1 MTGDFSFP
9 LILGYLLPIG
19 FFLLAWGGME
29 PERARRAAIQ
39 GLVALALATVGYFA
53 TGFAFHLGGA
63 AVFSDRPG
71 LDTLDSIWSPLDRV
85 RGLGWGVIGLKG
97 FFLGGADTPQA
108 LALFAAYLPMAA
120 TAVLLPMM
128 ALFGRARGGWVALL
142 GLLTGALL
150 FPLAACWVWGG
161 GWLASMGQ
169 TLARGHGAVD
179 HAGSGVV
186 YLLGGMMAWGAL
198 TALGREPPQE
208 GPAEMPPAHF
218 PLLANLGVLLVV
230 VGWLGWSLSGPLHA
244 DGARLDAGRIAVN
257 GSLALAG
264 ATLTSLF
271 YCWLALGR
279 GDSLMVARGAAGGLV
294 ALSAGAP
301 FLPPWAALVVGGVA
315 GLLVPLGVYLV
326 DRLLRLADATGIGGN
341 GGPSRTLGTAGGG
354 PLRRRALGAGV
365 ERRRRRGLPDGDRA
379 GGQRFPGGSGIPR
392 RRPGSDGG
400 PGGGGG
406 GHWPS
411 GLRGGLDDYGCY
423 PSAAVRAP
431 MGVGGAAAAL
441 RAAAAPFLIRAQKQ
455 ARGGLRPISPT
466 VNRRA

>member
-71 LDTLDSIWSPLDRV
+71 LGALDSIWSPLDRV

-120 TAVLLPMM
+120 TAVLLPVL
-128 ALFGRARGGWVALL
+128 ALFGRARGGWVALM

-198 TALGREPPQE
+198 TAFGREPPQE

-244 DGARLDAGRIAVN
+244 DGARLDAGRMAVN

-326 DRLLRLADATGIGGN
+326 DRLLRLADATAAVAVAALPGLWGLLAVALFADGRWGQGWNGVGAEVYRTVIGQGVS
-341 GGPSRTLGTAGGG
+341 GFLVAPGFLGDGPGQMVAQVVAVVAIGLLGFAGGW
-354 PLRRRALGAGV
+354 LT
-365 ERRRRRGLPDGDRA
+365 
-379 GGQRFPGGSGIPR
+379 
-392 RRPGSDGG
+392 
-400 PGGGGG
+400 
-406 GHWPS
+406 
-411 GLRGGLDDYGCY
+411 
-423 PSAAVRAP
+423 
-431 MGVGGAAAAL
+431 MAAA
-441 RAAAAPFLIRAQKQ
+441 RWRQ
-455 ARGGLRPISPT
+455 
-466 VNRRA
+466 

>member
-9 LILGYLLPIG
+9 PILGYLLPIG

-71 LDTLDSIWSPLDRV
+71 LGALDSIWSPLDRV

-120 TAVLLPMM
+120 TAVLLPVL
-128 ALFGRARGGWVALL
+128 ALFGRARGGWVALM

-244 DGARLDAGRIAVN
+244 DGARLDAGRMAVN

-301 FLPPWAALVVGGVA
+301 FLPPWAALVVGVVA

-326 DRLLRLADATGIGGN
+326 DRLLRLADATAAVAVAALPGLWGLLAVALFADGRWGQGWNGVGAEVYRTVIGQGVS
-341 GGPSRTLGTAGGG
+341 GFLVAPGFLGDGPGQMVAQVVAVVAIGLLGFAGGW
-354 PLRRRALGAGV
+354 LT
-365 ERRRRRGLPDGDRA
+365 
-379 GGQRFPGGSGIPR
+379 
-392 RRPGSDGG
+392 
-400 PGGGGG
+400 
-406 GHWPS
+406 
-411 GLRGGLDDYGCY
+411 
-423 PSAAVRAP
+423 
-431 MGVGGAAAAL
+431 MAAA
-441 RAAAAPFLIRAQKQ
+441 RWRQ
-455 ARGGLRPISPT
+455 
-466 VNRRA
+466 

>member
-71 LDTLDSIWSPLDRV
+71 LGALDSIWSPLDRV

-120 TAVLLPMM
+120 TAVLLPVL
-128 ALFGRARGGWVALL
+128 ALFGRARSGWVALM

-198 TALGREPPQE
+198 TALGREAPRE

-230 VGWLGWSLSGPLHA
+230 VGWLGWPLSGPLHA
-244 DGARLDAGRIAVN
+244 DGARLDAGRMAVN
-257 GSLALAG
+257 GLLAAAG
-264 ATLTSLF
+264 ATLTALF
-271 YCWLALGR
+271 YCWLALGH
-279 GDSLMVARGAAGGLV
+279 GDPLMVARGAAGGLV
-294 ALSAGAP
+294 TLSAGAP

-326 DRLLRLADATGIGGN
+326 DRVLRLADATAAVAVAALPGLWGLLAVALFADGRWGQGWNGIGAEVYRTVIGQ
-341 GGPSRTLGTAGGG
+341 GVSGFFVAPGFLGDGPGQMVAQVVAAVAVGLLGFAGGWLTMAAAR
-354 PLRRRALGAGV
+354 LRR
-365 ERRRRRGLPDGDRA
+365 
-379 GGQRFPGGSGIPR
+379 
-392 RRPGSDGG
+392 
-400 PGGGGG
+400 
-406 GHWPS
+406 
-411 GLRGGLDDYGCY
+411 
-423 PSAAVRAP
+423 
-431 MGVGGAAAAL
+431 
-441 RAAAAPFLIRAQKQ
+441 
-455 ARGGLRPISPT
+455 
-466 VNRRA
+466 

>member
-9 LILGYLLPIG
+9 LLLGYLLPIG
-19 FFLLAWGGME
+19 FFLLGWGGME

-39 GLVALALATVGYFA
+39 GMVALALATVGYFA

-71 LDTLDSIWSPLDRV
+71 LGALDSIWSPLDRV

-97 FFLGGADTPQA
+97 FFLGQGADTPEA
-108 LALFAAYLPMAA
+108 LALFATYLPMAA
-120 TAVLLPMM
+120 TVVLLPVM

-179 HAGSGVV
+179 HAGSGVI
-186 YLLGGMMAWGAL
+186 YLLGGMITWGAL
-198 TALGREPPQE
+198 TALGRETPRE

-257 GSLALAG
+257 GLLALAG
-264 ATLTSLF
+264 AALTSLF
-271 YCWLALGR
+271 YCWLALGH
-279 GDSLMVARGAAGGLV
+279 GDPLMVARGAAGGLV

-301 FLPPWAALVVGGVA
+301 FLPPWAALTVGVVA

-326 DRLLRLADATGIGGN
+326 DRILRLADAPASVATAALPGLWGLLAVAFFADGRWGQGWNGIGAEVYRTVIGQGVSGFFVAPGFLGDGPGQMVAQVVAAVAIGLLGFV
-341 GGPSRTLGTAGGG
+341 GGWLTMAAAR
-354 PLRRRALGAGV
+354 LRR
-365 ERRRRRGLPDGDRA
+365 
-379 GGQRFPGGSGIPR
+379 
-392 RRPGSDGG
+392 
-400 PGGGGG
+400 
-406 GHWPS
+406 
-411 GLRGGLDDYGCY
+411 
-423 PSAAVRAP
+423 
-431 MGVGGAAAAL
+431 
-441 RAAAAPFLIRAQKQ
+441 
-455 ARGGLRPISPT
+455 
-466 VNRRA
+466 

>member
-120 TAVLLPMM
+120 TAVLLPVL

-301 FLPPWAALVVGGVA
+301 FLPPWAALVVGVVA

-326 DRLLRLADATGIGGN
+326 DRLLRLADATAAVAVAALPGLWGLLAVALFADGRWGQGWNGVGAEVYRTVIGQGVS
-341 GGPSRTLGTAGGG
+341 GFLVAPGFLGDGPGQMVAQVVAVVAIGLLGFAGGWMIMAATR
-354 PLRRRALGAGV
+354 LRR
-365 ERRRRRGLPDGDRA
+365 
-379 GGQRFPGGSGIPR
+379 
-392 RRPGSDGG
+392 
-400 PGGGGG
+400 
-406 GHWPS
+406 
-411 GLRGGLDDYGCY
+411 
-423 PSAAVRAP
+423 
-431 MGVGGAAAAL
+431 
-441 RAAAAPFLIRAQKQ
+441 
-455 ARGGLRPISPT
+455 
-466 VNRRA
+466 

>member
-71 LDTLDSIWSPLDRV
+71 LGALDSIWSPLDRV

-244 DGARLDAGRIAVN
+244 DGARLDAGRMAVN

-301 FLPPWAALVVGGVA
+301 FLPSWAALVVGGVA

-326 DRLLRLADATGIGGN
+326 DRLLRLADATAAVAVAALPGLWGLLAVALFADGRWGQGWNGVGAEVYRTVIGQGVS
-341 GGPSRTLGTAGGG
+341 GFLVAPGFLGDGPGQMVAQVVAVVAIGLLGFAGGW
-354 PLRRRALGAGV
+354 LT
-365 ERRRRRGLPDGDRA
+365 
-379 GGQRFPGGSGIPR
+379 
-392 RRPGSDGG
+392 
-400 PGGGGG
+400 
-406 GHWPS
+406 
-411 GLRGGLDDYGCY
+411 
-423 PSAAVRAP
+423 
-431 MGVGGAAAAL
+431 MAAA
-441 RAAAAPFLIRAQKQ
+441 RWRQ
-455 ARGGLRPISPT
+455 
-466 VNRRA
+466 

>member
-71 LDTLDSIWSPLDRV
+71 LGALDSIWSPLDRV

-186 YLLGGMMAWGAL
+186 YLLGGMVAWGAL

-244 DGARLDAGRIAVN
+244 DGARLDAGRMAVN

-326 DRLLRLADATGIGGN
+326 DRLLRLADATAAVAVAALPGLWGLLAVALFADGRWGQGWNGVGAEVYRTVIGQGVS
-341 GGPSRTLGTAGGG
+341 GFLVAPGFLGDGPGQMVAQVVAVVAVGLLGFAGGWLTMAAAR
-354 PLRRRALGAGV
+354 LRR
-365 ERRRRRGLPDGDRA
+365 
-379 GGQRFPGGSGIPR
+379 
-392 RRPGSDGG
+392 
-400 PGGGGG
+400 
-406 GHWPS
+406 
-411 GLRGGLDDYGCY
+411 
-423 PSAAVRAP
+423 
-431 MGVGGAAAAL
+431 
-441 RAAAAPFLIRAQKQ
+441 
-455 ARGGLRPISPT
+455 
-466 VNRRA
+466 

>member
-120 TAVLLPMM
+120 TAVLLPVL
-128 ALFGRARGGWVALL
+128 ALFGRARGGWVALM

-244 DGARLDAGRIAVN
+244 DGARLDAGRMAVN

-301 FLPPWAALVVGGVA
+301 FLPPWAALVVGVVA

-326 DRLLRLADATGIGGN
+326 DRLLRLADATAAVAVAALPGLWGLLAVALFADGRWGQGWNGVGAEVYRTIIGQGVS
-341 GGPSRTLGTAGGG
+341 GFLVAPGFLGDGPGQMVAQVVAVVAIGLLGFAGGWLIMAATR
-354 PLRRRALGAGV
+354 LRR
-365 ERRRRRGLPDGDRA
+365 
-379 GGQRFPGGSGIPR
+379 
-392 RRPGSDGG
+392 
-400 PGGGGG
+400 
-406 GHWPS
+406 
-411 GLRGGLDDYGCY
+411 
-423 PSAAVRAP
+423 
-431 MGVGGAAAAL
+431 
-441 RAAAAPFLIRAQKQ
+441 
-455 ARGGLRPISPT
+455 
-466 VNRRA
+466 

>member
-19 FFLLAWGGME
+19 FFLLGWGGME

-120 TAVLLPMM
+120 TAVLLPVL

-301 FLPPWAALVVGGVA
+301 FLPPWAALVVGVVA

-326 DRLLRLADATGIGGN
+326 DRLLRLADATAAVAVAALPGLWGLLAVALFADGRWGQGWNGVGAEVYRTVIGQGVS
-341 GGPSRTLGTAGGG
+341 GFLVAPGFLGDGPGQMVAQVVAVVAIGLLGFAGGWMIMAATR
-354 PLRRRALGAGV
+354 LRR
-365 ERRRRRGLPDGDRA
+365 
-379 GGQRFPGGSGIPR
+379 
-392 RRPGSDGG
+392 
-400 PGGGGG
+400 
-406 GHWPS
+406 
-411 GLRGGLDDYGCY
+411 
-423 PSAAVRAP
+423 
-431 MGVGGAAAAL
+431 
-441 RAAAAPFLIRAQKQ
+441 
-455 ARGGLRPISPT
+455 
-466 VNRRA
+466 

>member
-19 FFLLAWGGME
+19 FFLLGWGGME

-71 LDTLDSIWSPLDRV
+71 LGALDSIWSPLDRV

-120 TAVLLPMM
+120 TAVLLPVL
-128 ALFGRARGGWVALL
+128 ALFGRARGGWVALM

-244 DGARLDAGRIAVN
+244 DGARLDAGRMAVN

-301 FLPPWAALVVGGVA
+301 FLPPWAALVVGVVA

-326 DRLLRLADATGIGGN
+326 DRLLRLADATAAVAVAALPGLWGLLAVALFADGRWGQGWNGVGAEVYRTVIGQGVS
-341 GGPSRTLGTAGGG
+341 GFLVAPGFLGDGPGQMVAQVVAVVAIGLLGFAGGWMIMAATR
-354 PLRRRALGAGV
+354 LRR
-365 ERRRRRGLPDGDRA
+365 
-379 GGQRFPGGSGIPR
+379 
-392 RRPGSDGG
+392 
-400 PGGGGG
+400 
-406 GHWPS
+406 
-411 GLRGGLDDYGCY
+411 
-423 PSAAVRAP
+423 
-431 MGVGGAAAAL
+431 
-441 RAAAAPFLIRAQKQ
+441 
-455 ARGGLRPISPT
+455 
-466 VNRRA
+466 

>member
-19 FFLLAWGGME
+19 FSLLAWGGME

-71 LDTLDSIWSPLDRV
+71 LSALDSIWSPLDRV

-120 TAVLLPMM
+120 TAVLLPVL
-128 ALFGRARGGWVALL
+128 ALSGRARGGWVALM

-186 YLLGGMMAWGAL
+186 YLLGGMVAWGAL

-244 DGARLDAGRIAVN
+244 DGARLDAGRMAVN

-301 FLPPWAALVVGGVA
+301 FLPPWAALVVGGMA

-326 DRLLRLADATGIGGN
+326 DRLLRLADATAAVAVAALPGLWGLLAVALFADGRWGQGWNGVGAEVYRTVIGQGVS
-341 GGPSRTLGTAGGG
+341 GFLVAPGFLGDGPGQMVAQVVAVVAIGLLGFAGGW
-354 PLRRRALGAGV
+354 LT
-365 ERRRRRGLPDGDRA
+365 
-379 GGQRFPGGSGIPR
+379 
-392 RRPGSDGG
+392 
-400 PGGGGG
+400 
-406 GHWPS
+406 
-411 GLRGGLDDYGCY
+411 
-423 PSAAVRAP
+423 
-431 MGVGGAAAAL
+431 MAAA
-441 RAAAAPFLIRAQKQ
+441 RWRQ
-455 ARGGLRPISPT
+455 
-466 VNRRA
+466 

>member
-71 LDTLDSIWSPLDRV
+71 LGALDSIWSPLDRV

-97 FFLGGADTPQA
+97 FFLGQGADTPEA

-120 TAVLLPMM
+120 TAVLLPVL
-128 ALFGRARGGWVALL
+128 ALFGRARGGWVALM

-186 YLLGGMMAWGAL
+186 YLLGGMVAWGAL

-244 DGARLDAGRIAVN
+244 DGARLDAGRMAVN

-301 FLPPWAALVVGGVA
+301 FLPPWAALVVGVVA

-326 DRLLRLADATGIGGN
+326 DRLLRLADATAAVAVAALPGLWGLLAVALFADGRWGQGWNGVGAEVYRTVIGQGVS
-341 GGPSRTLGTAGGG
+341 GFLVAPGFLGDGPGQMVAQVVAVVAIGLLGFAGGWMIMAATR
-354 PLRRRALGAGV
+354 LRR
-365 ERRRRRGLPDGDRA
+365 
-379 GGQRFPGGSGIPR
+379 
-392 RRPGSDGG
+392 
-400 PGGGGG
+400 
-406 GHWPS
+406 
-411 GLRGGLDDYGCY
+411 
-423 PSAAVRAP
+423 
-431 MGVGGAAAAL
+431 
-441 RAAAAPFLIRAQKQ
+441 
-455 ARGGLRPISPT
+455 
-466 VNRRA
+466 

>member
-71 LDTLDSIWSPLDRV
+71 LGALDSIWSPLDRV

-120 TAVLLPMM
+120 TAVLLPVL
-128 ALFGRARGGWVALL
+128 ALFGRARGGWVALM

-244 DGARLDAGRIAVN
+244 DGARLDAGRMAVN

-301 FLPPWAALVVGGVA
+301 FLPPWAALVVGVVA

-326 DRLLRLADATGIGGN
+326 DRLLRLADATAAVAVAALPGLWGLLAVALFADGRWGQGWNGVGAEVYRTVIGQGVS
-341 GGPSRTLGTAGGG
+341 GFLVAPGFLGDGPGQMVAQVVAVVAIGLLGFAGGW
-354 PLRRRALGAGV
+354 LT
-365 ERRRRRGLPDGDRA
+365 
-379 GGQRFPGGSGIPR
+379 
-392 RRPGSDGG
+392 
-400 PGGGGG
+400 
-406 GHWPS
+406 
-411 GLRGGLDDYGCY
+411 
-423 PSAAVRAP
+423 
-431 MGVGGAAAAL
+431 MAAA
-441 RAAAAPFLIRAQKQ
+441 RWRQ
-455 ARGGLRPISPT
+455 
-466 VNRRA
+466 

>member
-71 LDTLDSIWSPLDRV
+71 LGALDSIWSPLDRV

-120 TAVLLPMM
+120 TAVLLPVL
-128 ALFGRARGGWVALL
+128 ALFGRARGGWVALM

-326 DRLLRLADATGIGGN
+326 DRLLRLADATAAVAVAALPGLWGLLAVALFADGRWGQGWNGVGAEVYRTVIGQGVS
-341 GGPSRTLGTAGGG
+341 GFLVAPGFLGDGPGQMVAQVVAVVAIGLLGFAGGWMIMAATR
-354 PLRRRALGAGV
+354 LRR
-365 ERRRRRGLPDGDRA
+365 
-379 GGQRFPGGSGIPR
+379 
-392 RRPGSDGG
+392 
-400 PGGGGG
+400 
-406 GHWPS
+406 
-411 GLRGGLDDYGCY
+411 
-423 PSAAVRAP
+423 
-431 MGVGGAAAAL
+431 
-441 RAAAAPFLIRAQKQ
+441 
-455 ARGGLRPISPT
+455 
-466 VNRRA
+466 

>member
-19 FFLLAWGGME
+19 FFLLGWGGME

-71 LDTLDSIWSPLDRV
+71 LGTLDSIWSPLDRV

-120 TAVLLPMM
+120 TAVLLPVM

-186 YLLGGMMAWGAL
+186 YLLGGMVAWGAL

-244 DGARLDAGRIAVN
+244 DGARLDAGRMAVN

-326 DRLLRLADATGIGGN
+326 DRLLRLADAPASVATAALPGLWGLLAVALFADGRWGQGWNGVGAEVYRTVIGQGVS
-341 GGPSRTLGTAGGG
+341 GFLVAPGFLGDGPGQMVAQVVAVVAIGLLGFAGGW
-354 PLRRRALGAGV
+354 LT
-365 ERRRRRGLPDGDRA
+365 
-379 GGQRFPGGSGIPR
+379 
-392 RRPGSDGG
+392 
-400 PGGGGG
+400 
-406 GHWPS
+406 
-411 GLRGGLDDYGCY
+411 
-423 PSAAVRAP
+423 
-431 MGVGGAAAAL
+431 MAAA
-441 RAAAAPFLIRAQKQ
+441 RWRQ
-455 ARGGLRPISPT
+455 
-466 VNRRA
+466 

>member
-19 FFLLAWGGME
+19 FFLLGWGGME

-120 TAVLLPMM
+120 TAVLLPVM

-244 DGARLDAGRIAVN
+244 DGARLDAGRMAVN

-326 DRLLRLADATGIGGN
+326 DRLLRLADATAAVAVAALPGLWGLLAVALFADGRWGQGWNGVGAEVYRTVIGQGVS
-341 GGPSRTLGTAGGG
+341 GFLVAPGFLGDGPGQMVAQVVAVVAIGLLGFAGGW
-354 PLRRRALGAGV
+354 LT
-365 ERRRRRGLPDGDRA
+365 
-379 GGQRFPGGSGIPR
+379 
-392 RRPGSDGG
+392 
-400 PGGGGG
+400 
-406 GHWPS
+406 
-411 GLRGGLDDYGCY
+411 
-423 PSAAVRAP
+423 
-431 MGVGGAAAAL
+431 MAAA
-441 RAAAAPFLIRAQKQ
+441 RWRQ
-455 ARGGLRPISPT
+455 
-466 VNRRA
+466 

>member
-1 MTGDFSFP
+1 MTGDFRFP

-19 FFLLAWGGME
+19 FFLLGWGGME

-71 LDTLDSIWSPLDRV
+71 LDALDSIWSPLDRV
-85 RGLGWGVIGLKG
+85 RGLGWGFIGLKG

-186 YLLGGMMAWGAL
+186 YLLGGMVAWGAL
-198 TALGREPPQE
+198 TALGREAPRE

-244 DGARLDAGRIAVN
+244 DGARLDAGRMAVN

-326 DRLLRLADATGIGGN
+326 DRVLRLADATAAVATAALPGLWGLLEVAFFADGRWGQGWNGVGAEVYRTVIGQGVS
-341 GGPSRTLGTAGGG
+341 GFFVAPGFLGDGPGQMVAQVVAVVAIGLLGFAGGW
-354 PLRRRALGAGV
+354 LT
-365 ERRRRRGLPDGDRA
+365 
-379 GGQRFPGGSGIPR
+379 
-392 RRPGSDGG
+392 
-400 PGGGGG
+400 
-406 GHWPS
+406 
-411 GLRGGLDDYGCY
+411 
-423 PSAAVRAP
+423 
-431 MGVGGAAAAL
+431 MAAA
-441 RAAAAPFLIRAQKQ
+441 RW
-455 ARGGLRPISPT
+455 
-466 VNRRA
+466 RR

>member
-19 FFLLAWGGME
+19 FFLLGWGGME

-120 TAVLLPMM
+120 TAVLLPVL
-128 ALFGRARGGWVALL
+128 ALFGRARGGWVALM

-326 DRLLRLADATGIGGN
+326 DRLLRLADATAAVAVAALPGLWGLLAVALFADGRWGQGWNGVGAEVYRTVIGQGVS
-341 GGPSRTLGTAGGG
+341 GFLVAPGFLGDGPGQMVAQVVAVVAIGLLGFAGGWMIMAATR
-354 PLRRRALGAGV
+354 LRR
-365 ERRRRRGLPDGDRA
+365 
-379 GGQRFPGGSGIPR
+379 
-392 RRPGSDGG
+392 
-400 PGGGGG
+400 
-406 GHWPS
+406 
-411 GLRGGLDDYGCY
+411 
-423 PSAAVRAP
+423 
-431 MGVGGAAAAL
+431 
-441 RAAAAPFLIRAQKQ
+441 
-455 ARGGLRPISPT
+455 
-466 VNRRA
+466 